1 MFEQQGTLVDQ
12 QLVVLAW
19 FDVEPRSEPVTAAPP
34 PAQPDDKDWTWV
46 LERECPDCEVQVG
59 HLTMPEIAALN
70 RRCADSFAEVLRRD
84 ETWVKARPQPDVWS
98 PLEYGCHVRDVFR
111 LFAER
116 LELMLDQ
123 DDPEFANWN
132 PNDTAEAERY
142 DLQDP
147 AQVATELLSAAGH
160 LADCFESLDADQLR
174 RSGRRSDGAS
184 FTVETFARYEIHDP
198 LHHLW
203 DVIGAPMS
211 DWTS

>member
-1 MFEQQGTLVDQ
+1 MT
-12 QLVVLAW
+12 
-19 FDVEPRSEPVTAAPP
+19 TAAPP

-46 LERECPDCEVQVG
+46 LERPCPDCGARVG
-59 HLTMPEIAALN
+59 RLTMTEVASLN
-70 RRCADSFAEVLRRD
+70 RRCAESFAEVLGRD
-84 ETWVKARPQPDVWS
+84 DTWVKTRPRPDVWS

-123 DDPEFANWN
+123 NDPEFANWN
-132 PNDTAEAERY
+132 PNVTAEAERY

-147 AQVATELLSAAGH
+147 AAVAAELLSAATH
-160 LADCFESLDADQLR
+160 LADRFDEVDSDQLG

-203 DVIGAPMS
+203 DVTGATMS
-211 DWTS
+211 SWTS